1 MPGWG
6 VFNENN
12 GDCYQGE
19 WLDEDKEN
27 HINYL
32 ELKVGFIALT
42 KFCGDIGNGHV
53 RLYMDNSVA
62 SNLLYFK
69 NGGKDCV
76 AQRPDS
82 FYLEILHGQKSLV
95 ICKSYCGC

>member
-1 MPGWG
+1 MTGWG

-42 KFCGDIGNGHV
+42 KFCGDIRNAHCCN
-53 RLYMDNSVA
+53 LY
-62 SNLLYFK
+62 LK

-76 AQRPDS
+76 P
-82 FYLEILHGQKSLV
+82 
-95 ICKSYCGC
+95 

>member
-1 MPGWG
+1 MG

-27 HINYL
+27 PINYL

-42 KFCGDIGNGHV
+42 KFCGDIRNAHV
-53 RLYMDNSVA
+53 RL
-62 SNLLYFK
+62 LF
-69 NGGKDCV
+69 
-76 AQRPDS
+76 S
-82 FYLEILHGQKSLV
+82 FEKWTGIAYIHFSSQALIF
-95 ICKSYCGC
+95 

>member
-62 SNLLYFK
+62 VTYISK
-69 NGGKDCV
+69 MGGKDCV
-76 AQRPDS
+76 AQRPES
-82 FYLEILHGQKSLV
+82 FYLEILHV